1 METELIKRYGGVVT
15 KCNDKVLLCK
25 RASTSE
31 LPGFWSVPA
40 GKLDNIENAMLGS
53 KREFFEETNISIDD
67 KDIELVG
74 FINRTNRDGS
84 RVKGLMYVFL
94 LKVDEKIYPDLSG
107 ASDGDEHTE
116 CGYFGLD
123 ELPEP
128 MDEQF
133 KKLLENIL
141 TKM

>member
-1 METELIKRYGGVVT
+1 METELIKRYAGVIV
-15 KCNDKVLLCK
+15 KCKDKVLLCK
-25 RASTSE
+25 RASMSE
-31 LPGFWSVPA
+31 LPGFWSLPA
-40 GKLDNIENAMLGS
+40 GKVDKTENAMLGA
-53 KREFFEETNISIDD
+53 KREFFEETNISLDD

-94 LKVDEKIYPDLSG
+94 LRVDEKVYPDLDS
-107 ASDGDEHTE
+107 ASDGEEHTE
-116 CGYFGLD
+116 CGYFGID

-133 KKLLENIL
+133 KKLLINIL

>member
-84 RVKGLMYVFL
+84 KVKGLMYVFL
-94 LKVDEKIYPDLSG
+94 LKV
-107 ASDGDEHTE
+107 H
-116 CGYFGLD
+116 FH
-123 ELPEP
+123 
-128 MDEQF
+128 F
-133 KKLLENIL
+133 
-141 TKM
+141 

>member
-1 METELIKRYGGVVT
+1 METELIKRYVGVVV
-15 KCNDKVLLCK
+15 KCEDKVLLCK
-25 RASTSE
+25 RASNSE
-31 LPGFWSVPA
+31 LPGFWSLPA
-40 GKLDNIENAMLGS
+40 GKVGKIENAMLGA

-84 RVKGLMYVFL
+84 KVKGLMYVFMM
-94 LKVDEKIYPDLSG
+94 KVDEKIYPDLVG
-107 ASDGDEHTE
+107 AEDGDEHSE
-116 CGYFGLD
+116 CGYFALD

-133 KKLLENIL
+133 NKLLKNIL